1 MTLFKT
7 YSEENCLLE
16 CRAKQL
22 FKKCNCLP
30 YYYPRLDLLFAAK
43 LAPKHFANNYEYMK
57 DHDLEGGDDGMYS
70 NNDTENIFES
80 FEESTL
86 FIDRSLKSYTFIY
99 FSKNIGYSIC
109 YSRTLIKF

>member
-1 MTLFKT
+1 
-7 YSEENCLLE
+7 
-16 CRAKQL
+16 
-22 FKKCNCLP
+22 
-30 YYYPRLDLLFAAK
+30 
-43 LAPKHFANNYEYMK
+43 MK

-109 YSRTLIKF
+109 YSRTLIKFQEEKQLYEHAANKTCDWNGLLCLVNSSGQYNMKYFEKILGMI

>member
-22 FKKCNCLP
+22 YSKCNCLP

-43 LAPKHFANNYEYMK
+43 SGGRSQASQKVSSGNRHPRNLAANK
-57 DHDLEGGDDGMYS
+57 GDESVNDRLFS
-70 NNDTENIFES
+70 NNIPKVGHIE
-80 FEESTL
+80 
-86 FIDRSLKSYTFIY
+86 
-99 FSKNIGYSIC
+99 
-109 YSRTLIKF
+109 

>member
-43 LAPKHFANNYEYMK
+43 FAPKHSANNYEYLK
-57 DHDLEGGDDGMYS
+57 DQNWKDGDDGMYLS
-70 NNDTENIFES
+70 NDTENAFES
-80 FEESTL
+80 FEASRIFFVVLIEAC
-86 FIDRSLKSYTFIY
+86 KSYIFAV
-99 FSKNIGYSIC
+99 SSLLSNES
-109 YSRTLIKF
+109 

>member
-22 FKKCNCLP
+22 FKKCSCLP

-43 LAPKHFANNYEYMK
+43 YAQKHSSNPFRFMSQTNRETHTNRNVNDKDANNKTDDEIV
-57 DHDLEGGDDGMYS
+57 DHLVLKTNSISTS
-70 NNDTENIFES
+70 N
-80 FEESTL
+80 
-86 FIDRSLKSYTFIY
+86 Y
-99 FSKNIGYSIC
+99 
-109 YSRTLIKF
+109 